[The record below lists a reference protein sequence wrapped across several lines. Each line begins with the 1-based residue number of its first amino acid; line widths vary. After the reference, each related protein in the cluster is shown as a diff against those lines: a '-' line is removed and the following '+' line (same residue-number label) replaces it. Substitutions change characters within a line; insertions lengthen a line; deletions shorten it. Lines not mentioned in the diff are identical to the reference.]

1 MYRMQVVEGGKCKW
15 RNPILSTESTRPCRL
30 ARGLPRRS
38 RWSARTPL
46 RLWESEDGS
55 TAPGGIGG
63 FASSGIIS
71 FIVIREM
78 EKKELT
84 HARTPPINPRLYP
97 VAKSSF
103 RTPPIGLSGRGEL
116 SASTRDRCDLLPPV
130 GLARGPRPLPQSML
144 LRALGAGLL
153 GRLFC
158 QICRSSRPNS

>member
-1 MYRMQVVEGGKCKW
+1 MQVVEGGKCKW